1 MLGLVDKTASRPP
14 EEAVSWIVARLD
26 AHAAEVRQAWIARM
40 REEGI
45 LARMPDEELS
55 AQAERVQAVWRHD
68 LASGGAGEVGCEPDW
83 GEAERALAG
92 WSVKDALGALLALR
106 AVCRDLLASED
117 AGRPVDA
124 IATFERIA
132 DRFIIGAVS
141 QGAAEQDHQLRLA
154 ESERRDRQHAEVLQ
168 RVIAAQEEE
177 RKRIARE
184 LHDHTGQWL
193 TSLMIGLRR
202 LEAKQMPEDERQALA
217 ELQRS
222 ANRALEE
229 LHHLIFELRPSVLD
243 DLGLVVAL
251 QRYMEDFARRTGIH
265 LEMELE
271 ALAGVRLEPALE
283 IALYRI
289 VQEALTNVARHAR
302 ATTASV
308 LLQCRAD
315 SLLLIV
321 EDDGCGF
328 VVPEIGADDGEHF
341 GLMGMQERVALVGGK
356 LTIESSPGAGTT
368 IYVEVPRPGC
378 KEKSAAPPENPHV

>member
-1 MLGLVDKTASRPP
+1 
-14 EEAVSWIVARLD
+14 VSWIAARLD
-26 AHAAEVRQAWIARM
+26 ARAAEVRLAWIIRM

-55 AQAERVQAVWRHD
+55 AQAERVQAAWQQY
-68 LASGGAGEVGCEPDW
+68 LASAGTGEVGGEPDW
-83 GEAERALAG
+83 GEVRRALAG
-92 WSVKDALGALLALR
+92 WSIEDALGALLALR
-106 AVCRDLLASED
+106 AVCRDLLATED
-117 AGRPVDA
+117 AGRPEDA

-132 DRFIIGAVS
+132 DRFITGVIS
-141 QGAAEQDHQLRLA
+141 QGVVGQNLQH
-154 ESERRDRQHAEVLQ
+154 ESECSDRQQAEVLQ

-184 LHDHTGQWL
+184 LHDQTGQSL

-202 LEAKQMPEDERQALA
+202 LEAAQMPEEERQAIA
-217 ELQRS
+217 ELQQN
-222 ANRALEE
+222 ANRALDE
-229 LHHLIFELRPSVLD
+229 LHHLIFELRPSVLE

-251 QRYMEDFARRTGIH
+251 QRYIEEFARRTG
-265 LEMELE
+265 LRVETELD
-271 ALAGVRLEPALE
+271 ALAGVRLEPAVE

-289 VQEALTNVARHAR
+289 VQEALTNVDRHAR

-308 LLQCRAD
+308 LLQCRGD

-321 EDDGCGF
+321 EDDGSGF
-328 VVPEIGADDGEHF
+328 VVPEIGAGDSEHF
-341 GLMGMQERVALVGGK
+341 GLMGMQERAALIGGK

-378 KEKSAAPPENPHV
+378 KERSAAPSADPRAS